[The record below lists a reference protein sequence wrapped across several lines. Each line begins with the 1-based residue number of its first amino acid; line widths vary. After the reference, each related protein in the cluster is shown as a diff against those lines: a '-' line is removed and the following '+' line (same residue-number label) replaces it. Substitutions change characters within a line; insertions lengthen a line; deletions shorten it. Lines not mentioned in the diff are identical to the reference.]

1 MLKSLSEEKHRTIVR
16 NLEYLDENMV
26 DKNES
31 KFKRS
36 KKEMTKDDFIEYQR
50 QRALNE
56 FEILR
61 TEPRI
66 CTLIKQIH
74 FHEVD
79 QQEFPYVE
87 APKASKHHKKEKK
100 LAKGAETFQAS
111 GKDGRKHGENSMLD
125 NPRIFVFVL
134 GGLSHHEMCCMAEL
148 QNNLPAQIIPGS
160 NEIITPKMF
169 LKQLEN
175 LHKVDIRKLR
185 QGDSSELDSAQFMGV
200 QGFEQMTEA
209 SFFEEEE
216 F

>member
-79 QQEFPYVE
+79 Q
-87 APKASKHHKKEKK
+87 
-100 LAKGAETFQAS
+100 
-111 GKDGRKHGENSMLD
+111 
-125 NPRIFVFVL
+125 
-134 GGLSHHEMCCMAEL
+134 
-148 QNNLPAQIIPGS
+148 
-160 NEIITPKMF
+160 
-169 LKQLEN
+169 
-175 LHKVDIRKLR
+175 
-185 QGDSSELDSAQFMGV
+185 
-200 QGFEQMTEA
+200 
-209 SFFEEEE
+209 
-216 F
+216 